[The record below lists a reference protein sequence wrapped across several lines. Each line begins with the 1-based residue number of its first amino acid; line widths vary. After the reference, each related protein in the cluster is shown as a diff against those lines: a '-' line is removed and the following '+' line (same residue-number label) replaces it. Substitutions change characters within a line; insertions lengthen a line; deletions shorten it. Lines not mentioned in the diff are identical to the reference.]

1 MALKAALMVVVLGVA
16 LADTSDPYSVQPVHS
31 SVYKQP
37 GMPHNFAYNVR
48 DDYSRTNFGH
58 SENSDGNTVRG
69 SYNVDL
75 PDGRKQTVNYEADHN
90 KGFTAD
96 VQYSGEAHHPRNYKP
111 PVTYN
116 SQPSYQHTPS
126 HTTPYYPK

>member
-1 MALKAALMVVVLGVA
+1 MAFVAALIVVVLGIA
-16 LADTSDPYSVQPVHS
+16 LAAPSDPYSIQPVHS
-31 SVYKQP
+31 SGYKT
-37 GMPHNFAYNVR
+37 GMPHDFQYNVR
-48 DDYSRTNFGH
+48 DDYSGTNFGH

-96 VQYSGEAHHPRNYKP
+96 VQYTGEAHHPHNYRP
-111 PVTYN
+111 PVYYKQ
-116 SQPSYQHTPS
+116 QPSYH
-126 HTTPYYPK
+126 H